1 MSYRNILT
9 VVDEVGK
16 PDQTIGAAI
25 KLAEQHQA
33 HLTGLH
39 VAADPIMQLYFDGPI
54 SQDVLVS
61 LREQAQLSVQRAEA
75 AFGKILG
82 QSTLSN
88 DFRSQIAATSV
99 IDEVIAMHARHADL
113 VVLTQSDPSKERTAG
128 NAMPEEVILQGGR
141 PVLVIPYVGI
151 GHDFGHNVLVGWD
164 GSREAARAMNDA
176 LPILATADKVTVM
189 SVNPKT
195 STGGTSGTGELAGA
209 DIALHLARHDIK
221 VEVMHETSHDLS
233 PDQVILSRVAELDID
248 MLVLGAYGTPRLR
261 ERLFGGV
268 TRSLLHEMTVPTLF
282 SH

>member
-1 MSYRNILT
+1 M
-9 VVDEVGK
+9 
-16 PDQTIGAAI
+16 
-25 KLAEQHQA
+25 
-33 HLTGLH
+33 
-39 VAADPIMQLYFDGPI
+39 
-54 SQDVLVS
+54 
-61 LREQAQLSVQRAEA
+61 QRAEA
-75 AFGKILG
+75 AIGKVLG
-82 QSTLSN
+82 QSALSN

-99 IDEVIAMHARHADL
+99 IDDVIAMHARHADL
-113 VVLTQSDPSKERTAG
+113 VVLTQSDSSKERAAG
-128 NAMPEEVILQGGR
+128 NAMPEEVILQSGR
-141 PVLVIPYVGI
+141 PVLVVPYVGI
-151 GHDFGHNVLVGWD
+151 SHDFGHHILVGWD

-195 STGGTSGTGELAGA
+195 GTGGTGELAGA

-221 VEVMHETSHDLS
+221 VEVMQETSHDLS
-233 PDQVILSRVAELDID
+233 PDQVILSRAAELDID

>member
-1 MSYRNILT
+1 MSYRNILA

-16 PDQTIGAAI
+16 PEQTIAAAI
-25 KLAEQHQA
+25 RLSEANEA

-61 LREQAQLSVQRAEA
+61 LREQAQQSVESARATFE
-75 AFGKILG
+75 KVLG
-82 QSTLSN
+82 QSRLTS

-99 IDEVIAMHARHADL
+99 IDEVIAMHGRHADL
-113 VVLTQSDPSKERTAG
+113 VVVTQSDPEKERSAG
-128 NAMPEEVILQGGR
+128 NAMPEEVILQSGR
-141 PVLVIPYVGI
+141 PVLVVPYVGI
-151 GHDFGHNVLVGWD
+151 GHEFGHNVLVGWD

-195 STGGTSGTGELAGA
+195 GTKGTGELAGA
-209 DIALHLARHDIK
+209 DIALYLARHEIK
-221 VEVMHETSHDLS
+221 VEVMHETSRELS
-233 PDQVILSRVAELDID
+233 PDQVILSRAAELDID
-248 MLVLGAYGTPRLR
+248 MLVLGAYGTPRLQ

-268 TRSLLHEMTVPTLF
+268 TRSLLHEMTVPVLF

>member
-1 MSYRNILT
+1 MAYRNILT

-25 KLAEQHQA
+25 KLAEKHQA
-33 HLTGLH
+33 HLAALH

-61 LREQAQLSVQRAEA
+61 LREQAQLSVQNAEA
-75 AFGKILG
+75 TFTRVLG
-82 QSTLSN
+82 QSTLSS

-113 VVLTQSDPSKERTAG
+113 VVLTQSDPSKERASG
-128 NAMPEEVILQGGR
+128 NAMPEEVILLGGR

-151 GHDFGHNVLVGWD
+151 QKDFGNHVLVGWD

-195 STGGTSGTGELAGA
+195 GTGGTGELAGA
-209 DIALHLARHDIK
+209 DIALHLARHDIN

-233 PDQVILSRVAELDID
+233 PDQVILSRAAELDID